1 MSTEQA
7 SKPEDD
13 LRRYAKQNVDWLEEI
28 AELQKQVKDLK
39 DKLKAEGYD
48 LKAFNQIVKELRRGS
63 DYQAAQLELE
73 LIVDTYRRAAGLPVT
88 LEAAQEAARQ
98 DAEQLP
104 DRDDEGED
112 GGSLNH
118 RIDRGFDK
126 LAEEGKVEKIGPR
139 TYRMPAKDGVETSI
153 EVLP

>member
-7 SKPEDD
+7 STPEED

-39 DKLKAEGYD
+39 DQLKAEGYD

-73 LIVDTYRRAAGLPVT
+73 LVVHTYRKAAGLPVT

-104 DRDDEGED
+104 EHEGDADEG
-112 GGSLNH
+112 GTLNE

-126 LAEEGKVEKIGPR
+126 LAGDGKIEKIGPR
-139 TYRMPAKDGVETSI
+139 TYRVPTKDGVETSL